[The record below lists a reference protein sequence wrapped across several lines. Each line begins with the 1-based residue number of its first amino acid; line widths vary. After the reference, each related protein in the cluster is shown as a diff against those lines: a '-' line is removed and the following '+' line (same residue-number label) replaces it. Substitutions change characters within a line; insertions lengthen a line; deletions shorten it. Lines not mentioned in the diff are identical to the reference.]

1 VSRSRRSRARKAD
14 VRGMIEVVMSCIID
28 EVEVVVDG
36 GPERAVMTDSFGAAP
51 AAPGM
56 NETKASEG

>member
-1 VSRSRRSRARKAD
+1 
-14 VRGMIEVVMSCIID
+14 MIEVVMSCMID

-36 GPERAVMTDSFGAAP
+36 GPERAVMTDNFGAAP

-56 NETKASEG
+56 KETKASDG

>member
-1 VSRSRRSRARKAD
+1 
-14 VRGMIEVVMSCIID
+14 MIEVVMSCMID
-28 EVEVVVDG
+28 EVDVVVDG